1 MVQVYKILSF
11 NKKWIYNLFE
21 VPDMY
26 DCKGIRQGNGCA
38 HLVNWVISNFSIYIN
53 SIHVWLL
60 HIESSK
66 KSHFGKDAIYSA

>member
-1 MVQVYKILSF
+1 MMVLYSKA
-11 NKKWIYNLFE
+11 KKYHTLKDYRFFFIEN
-21 VPDMY
+21 D
-26 DCKGIRQGNGCA
+26 KIRQGNGCA